1 MLEVCAQEV
10 YQKKGETYP
19 CTNKPLLLFVA
30 YGYDNNFKMNFV
42 RINGIK
48 NPLPF
53 KIAYGING
61 VFLKSWL
68 KSMGWEEVGYSLI
81 CDD

>member
-1 MLEVCAQEV
+1 MLKVVGAQEV

-19 CTNKPLLLFVA
+19 CTNKPLLLFVN
-30 YGYDNNFKMNFV
+30 YGYDEEHKMRFV

-53 KIAYGING
+53 KIAWGISRM
-61 VFLKSWL
+61 FLK
-68 KSMGWEEVGYSLI
+68 
-81 CDD
+81 